1 MTRPTQAGWYPDPL
15 GGAGERW
22 WDGEEW
28 SERTRQPYM
37 AAPYE
42 PQRAPE
48 GTNPTTIW
56 IWLLALAPLISI
68 WQAATIDVTT
78 LVEQSLQGVEIA
90 PDGTITGTPDTA
102 AGGSGVSG
110 LFLWLA
116 GVGVAVLDW
125 RALKARGIDRPF
137 HWAWAILWSLVYV
150 IGRSVVARRRTGTG
164 FAPMWTTIALQVLL
178 LGIVLSV
185 AARLVDAT
193 LTQIPL

>member
-1 MTRPTQAGWYPDPL
+1 MTRPTQAGWYPDPQ

-28 SERTRQPYM
+28 SERTRHPYM

-68 WQAATIDVTT
+68 WQAATLDVSA

-193 LTQIPL
+193 LTRVPL